1 VRISTLGFGGQFKST
16 KEKANMAL
24 LDNLLG
30 DISSSTDIGAVVGAN
45 PALDV
50 GVHDVNVAGL
60 VGIGDV
66 GLGLSVPVAVGVSAS
81 NDLSITGGDS
91 GGGLLG
97 GLL

>member
-1 VRISTLGFGGQFKST
+1 
-16 KEKANMAL
+16 MAL

-30 DISSSTDIGAVVGAN
+30 DVSDSLDIGAAVGAN

-50 GVHDVNVAGL
+50 GVSDVDVVGL
-60 VGIGDV
+60 VGIGEIGV
-66 GLGLSVPVAVGVSAS
+66 GLSAPIVVGLTAS
-81 NDLSITGGDS
+81 NDLSISGSADG